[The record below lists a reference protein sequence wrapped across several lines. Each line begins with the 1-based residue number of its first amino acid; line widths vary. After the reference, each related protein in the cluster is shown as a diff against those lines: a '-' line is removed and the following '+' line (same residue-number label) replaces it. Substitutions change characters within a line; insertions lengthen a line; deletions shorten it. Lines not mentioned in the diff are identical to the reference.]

1 MDKSALFDMLYEEV
15 YIVGV
20 DTTLTPSGEVV
31 VCDSY
36 EQLLNHLKTKN
47 ISICS
52 DLRVI
57 HGVLTSAKS
66 IPKDL
71 KNQQAFIVVMNQ
83 ENYSHGSIIDSESDD
98 DYEALAYEVRSLLK
112 SWNERTGF
120 FFEMDQIF
128 ILYGYELNIVMS
140 VDEDDVDTGDTM
152 NVCKSIADIAE
163 KLDKLGED

>member
-1 MDKSALFDMLYEEV
+1 MDKTILSDMLYKEV

-20 DTTLTPSGEVV
+20 DTTVTPSGELI

-36 EQLLNHLKTKN
+36 ERLLNHLKTKN

-66 IPKDL
+66 IPKNL
-71 KNQQAFIVVMNQ
+71 KNQQAFIIIVDQ
-83 ENYSHGSIIDSESDD
+83 ENYWHGVMLDSESDD
-98 DYEALAYEVRSLLK
+98 DCEALAYEVKSTLK
-112 SWNERTGF
+112 GNKVANF
-120 FFEMDQIF
+120 FFEIDQIF

-140 VDEDDVDTGDTM
+140 VDEDDIDEGDTI
-152 NVCKSIADIAE
+152 NTCQEIADIAK
-163 KLDKLGED
+163 KLDKLGEN

>member
-1 MDKSALFDMLYEEV
+1 MDRLALFDMLYEEI

-20 DTTLTPSGEVV
+20 DTAITPSGELV
-31 VCDSY
+31 VCASY

-71 KNQQAFIVVMNQ
+71 KNQQAFIVIINQ
-83 ENYSHGSIIDSESDD
+83 ENYSHGVILDSESDD
-98 DYEALAYEVRSLLK
+98 DCKELAYEIRSSLK
-112 SWNERTGF
+112 GNESANF
-120 FFEMDQIF
+120 LYDIDQIF
-128 ILYGYELNIVMS
+128 ILYGYELSIVMS
-140 VDEDDVDTGDTM
+140 VDEDDIETGDTIET
-152 NVCKSIADIAE
+152 CKSIADVAE
-163 KLDKLGED
+163 KLDKLGEN